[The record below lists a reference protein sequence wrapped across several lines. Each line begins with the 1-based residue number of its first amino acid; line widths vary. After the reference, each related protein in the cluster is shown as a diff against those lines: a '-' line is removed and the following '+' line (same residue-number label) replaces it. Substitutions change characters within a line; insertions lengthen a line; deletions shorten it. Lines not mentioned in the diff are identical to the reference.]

1 MNYAPIAP
9 LLMLISGFLHAVV
22 NAILKSG
29 KDKMSG
35 RALIDGFSAVLVLPL
50 AFYVPPPAGA
60 WSWIAASCAVHL
72 VYVIGL
78 IQAFE
83 RLDMS
88 VAYPI
93 ARGIA
98 PILASAGAV
107 LIFHEPITRVIIV
120 GILLVSS
127 GVGLIGM
134 HRGLNRRA
142 LGWSGLTG
150 VCIALY
156 TVIDA
161 QGVRAAPSAVS
172 YIVWIFLTIG
182 VGVALMFAL
191 WRGQAFLAAAADQW
205 KPGLAAGS
213 LSILTYG
220 SALVALRWGATP
232 ALAALRE
239 TSILFAA
246 VIAVVFLKER
256 AHTPRIAGVMLI
268 AVGAIW
274 LLTMS

>member
-1 MNYAPIAP
+1 MNLAPIAP
-9 LLMLISGFLHAVV
+9 FLMLMSGFLHAVV

-29 KDKMSG
+29 KDKLAG
-35 RALIDGFSAVLVLPL
+35 RALIDGFSSVLVLPL
-50 AFYVPPPAGA
+50 AFYVALPTGA
-60 WSWIAASCAVHL
+60 WNWILCSWCVHL
-72 VYVIGL
+72 VYLIGL
-78 IQAFE
+78 IKAFE
-83 RLDMS
+83 SLDMS

-93 ARGIA
+93 ARGLA
-98 PILASAGAV
+98 PILAAAGAV
-107 LIFHEPITRVIIV
+107 LIFHEPITRVIVI
-120 GILLVSS
+120 GILWVSA
-127 GVGLIGM
+127 GVAIIGT

-142 LGWSGLTG
+142 LGWSALTG

-161 QGVRAAPSAVS
+161 QGVRAAPSAIS

-182 VGVALMFAL
+182 PGVALMCAL
-191 WRGQAFLAAAADQW
+191 WRGPGFLAAAATQW

-220 SALVALRWGATP
+220 AALVALRWGATP

-246 VIAVVFLKER
+246 IIAVVFLKEQ
-256 AHTPRIAGVMLI
+256 AHPLRIAGVMMI
-268 AVGAIW
+268 ALGAIW
-274 LLTMS
+274 LLAMS

>member
-9 LLMLISGFLHAVV
+9 FLMLISGFLHAVV

-29 KDKMSG
+29 RDKISG
-35 RALIDGFSAVLVLPL
+35 RALIDGFSALLVLPL
-50 AFYVPPPAGA
+50 AFYVPLPAGA
-60 WSWIAASCAVHL
+60 WVWIFASWAVHL
-72 VYVIGL
+72 VYL
-78 IQAFE
+78 IALIKAFE
-83 RLDMS
+83 SLDMS

-107 LIFHEPITRVIIV
+107 LIFHEPITRATIV

-127 GVGLIGM
+127 GVALIGL

-142 LGWSGLTG
+142 LAWSGLTG
-150 VCIALY
+150 VCVALY

-161 QGVRAAPSAVS
+161 QGVRAAPSALS
-172 YIVWIFLTIG
+172 YIVWIFLILG
-182 VGVALMFAL
+182 LGIAFMFAA
-191 WRGQAFLAAAADQW
+191 WRGRAFLAAAAHQW

-220 SALVALRWGATP
+220 LALLALRLGATP
-232 ALAALRE
+232 ALSALRE

-256 AHTPRIAGVMLI
+256 ARPLRIGGAMLI
-268 AVGAIW
+268 AVGAIR
-274 LLTMS
+274 LLAAS